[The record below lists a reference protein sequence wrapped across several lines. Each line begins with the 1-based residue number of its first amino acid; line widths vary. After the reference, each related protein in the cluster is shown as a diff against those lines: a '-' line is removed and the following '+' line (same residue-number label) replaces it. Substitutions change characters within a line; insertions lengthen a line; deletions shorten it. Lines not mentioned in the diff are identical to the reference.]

1 MDPQAAMIQDVL
13 LHLNYCAYI
22 DICILQDVV
31 ESFALRG
38 DFLPELRE
46 DKTHSYFKGL
56 DEADT
61 ASVQALEANQEFLME
76 MCATLAP
83 EPAIA
88 PHGVWKAKWSV

>member
-13 LHLNYCAYI
+13 LLHLNYCPYI

-56 DEADT
+56 DEADA

-88 PHGVWKAKWSV
+88 PHGVWKAR